1 MSMSIKA
8 DPSGTFGEILVNGT
22 TVAKLPVS
30 GNAVIPGLVGTVS
43 QSGGVPTGAIIERGS
58 NANGSYVR
66 FADGT
71 QICTVERLLSTNN
84 NAGTSV
90 TLPAVFINASF
101 VCVGSATTYLTA
113 SLGGSFVTEAFAG
126 SSSTIVLKV
135 LQHLVGSTADANQ
148 TVRAVAIG
156 SWF

>member
-8 DPSGTFGEILVNGT
+8 SPDGTYGEILVNGA

-58 NANGSYVR
+58 NANGEYVR

-71 QICTVERLLSTNN
+71 QICTL
-84 NAGTSV
+84 TS
-90 TLPAVFINASF
+90 SF
-101 VCVGSATTYLTA
+101 
-113 SLGGSFVTEAFAG
+113 TEAFSVTWTFPATF
-126 SSSTIVLKV
+126 SRLPCIQVNENHFDYNYYYTCTYNDNSNFCSVFRYRRSDNTPTTDPYYMRILA
-135 LQHLVGSTADANQ
+135 VG
-148 TVRAVAIG
+148 R
-156 SWF
+156 WF